1 MDIKE
6 KISKVMKQ
14 AVDHCEVMGVNL
26 LVEKGGEELLYC
38 EEGMADRENRRLIS
52 RDTIFRLY
60 SQTKPVTAACAMILM
75 ERGLLDPGEFVSE
88 YLPSYSE

>member
-1 MDIKE
+1 
-6 KISKVMKQ
+6 
-14 AVDHCEVMGVNL
+14 
-26 LVEKGGEELLYC
+26 
-38 EEGMADRENRRLIS
+38 MADRENRRLIS

-88 YLPSYSE
+88 YLPSYSELKQQMFMEPALQSSLSGSLTC

>member
-1 MDIKE
+1 
-6 KISKVMKQ
+6 MKQ

-75 ERGLLDPGEFVSE
+75 EEDFWIRASLYPSIC
-88 YLPSYSE
+88 LPIRN